1 MSPVHGL
8 QASSEAERAP
18 RARWWSQQESW
29 SARIIPFDAMV
40 REFCMG
46 LDSARSD
53 DHITN

>member
-46 LDSARSD
+46 LDSARPD